1 MRHILMSV
9 EFGKHTFVRT
19 TILFTALDYTLIL
32 YNELFLPFLR
42 EMNGRSGDHW
52 FWSQKNS
59 FSSI

>member
-1 MRHILMSV
+1 MSV